1 MANDDEAAGNL
12 PTGSRLTAL
21 DEVFRKDPY
30 AVLSRLRSR
39 DPVHRDE
46 ELKRWFITDHDMVK
60 EVLRAR
66 DFCVDARKAVENSFA
81 RQIAGSGEDAEAPSM
96 LGLDDPDHR
105 RLRSFVSRAFA
116 PKAVEALRPKVAQVV
131 DEVLGRLRARASF
144 DVIGEY
150 ASPVPFQVL
159 AGMLGVE
166 ASDQV
171 RFRQWAESKV
181 QAFDPFRSE
190 ETAAGMK
197 RADTE
202 LRDYFRHAIAE
213 RRTSARKNDILSDLV
228 QANERGETLSED
240 EIVTMCNLLIVAGI
254 VTTTDLIGNGV
265 LALLRHPEQCRKLR
279 QQPDLIVGAV
289 EEMLRFD
296 SPVIQTGRI
305 ATREVS
311 IGGRCIGRGE
321 SLSLSL
327 GAANHDPRVFSHPQR
342 FDIERKDNHHHSFGG
357 GVHLCLGA
365 ALARLQ
371 AQVAINRLL
380 QAFPSLRLA
389 GEPVRRRLPVLHGCE
404 KLVVLAL

>member
-1 MANDDEAAGNL
+1 MANDDEASSEL

-21 DEVFRKDPY
+21 DEAFRSDPY
-30 AVLSRLRSR
+30 VILNRLRSR

-46 ELKRWFITDHDMVK
+46 ELKRWFVTDHDLVR
-60 EVLRAR
+60 EVLR
-66 DFCVDARKAVENSFA
+66 DKGFCVDARKALENSFA
-81 RQIAGSGEDAEAPSM
+81 RQIAGSGADAEAPSM

-116 PKAVEALRPKVAQVV
+116 PKAVEVLRPKVEQIVE
-131 DEVLGRLRARASF
+131 EVLAPLRGRASF
-144 DVIGEY
+144 DVIAEY
-150 ASPVPFQVL
+150 GSPIPFRVL

-166 ASDQV
+166 ASDQG
-171 RFRQWAESKV
+171 RFRRWAESRV
-181 QAFDPFRSE
+181 QAFDPFRSD
-190 ETAAGMK
+190 ETAARMK
-197 RADTE
+197 RADAE

-213 RRTSARKNDILSDLV
+213 RRSSARNDILSDLV

-265 LALLRHPEQCRKLR
+265 LALLRNPEQCRTLR

-305 ATREVS
+305 ATREGR
-311 IGGRCIGRGE
+311 IGERCISKGE
-321 SLSLSL
+321 SISLSL
-327 GAANHDPRVFSHPQR
+327 GAANHDPKAYRHPQR

-365 ALARLQ
+365 ALARVQ

-380 QAFPSLRLA
+380 EAFPSLRLA
-389 GEPVRRRLPVLHGCE
+389 AEPVRRRLPVLHGCE
-404 KLVVLAL
+404 QLVVLTR